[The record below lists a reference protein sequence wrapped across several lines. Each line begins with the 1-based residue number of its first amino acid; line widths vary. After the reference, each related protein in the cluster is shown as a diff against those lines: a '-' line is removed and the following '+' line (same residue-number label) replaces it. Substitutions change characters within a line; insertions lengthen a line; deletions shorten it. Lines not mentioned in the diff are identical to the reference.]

1 MSASNP
7 TAKITN
13 DIAAF
18 VRAGGHPEVAAEAA
32 GVPRDVFLA
41 WMRRADLP
49 RAGKAVRDLAAAVR
63 TAAAQARLT
72 AETEVRSGKPLD
84 WLKTERSFI
93 LIRDPA
99 RMIASFA
106 RKFDDV
112 APIIDS
118 YRVCR
123 RIFDYCADTDQPCP
137 VIDAADILADPPRML
152 AALCAALD
160 ISFDERMLSW
170 PAGSR
175 ATDGPWAPHWYDA
188 VNASTGFR
196 KAQETPLEPDAALAR
211 LAVLAEPD
219 YQFFRRLRIR

>member
-1 MSASNP
+1 MTMSASNP

-84 WLKTERSFI
+84 WLKSSPN
-93 LIRDPA
+93 RDAPAWTTPA
-99 RMIASFA
+99 RPAGAIPDMSLDDPRVRLLITIALSAFADDPGARRKLADSFA
-106 RKFDDV
+106 KSAMR
-112 APIIDS
+112 
-118 YRVCR
+118 
-123 RIFDYCADTDQPCP
+123 
-137 VIDAADILADPPRML
+137 
-152 AALCAALD
+152 
-160 ISFDERMLSW
+160 
-170 PAGSR
+170 
-175 ATDGPWAPHWYDA
+175 
-188 VNASTGFR
+188 
-196 KAQETPLEPDAALAR
+196 PL
-211 LAVLAEPD
+211 
-219 YQFFRRLRIR
+219 